1 LYYADQNKTYYPNFY
16 SQDERFRLIAN
27 NPVAGAKFF
36 KMMVDL
42 FLKHVLGIN
51 SKNRGLY
58 GDTSGYYGTVEQQGR
73 LTLHLHMLLWIAN
86 SLTPQEVRDR
96 LLDPTSDFQ
105 TRMVQYLESVHMGEF
120 TTGTMEQVQSV
131 LEKEAALH
139 PNRIPSTLTLPKAAP
154 EQCITH
160 HNTQDNT
167 CKKCQA
173 SLTWWEQFKTIVD
186 EILFKSNRHKCHSGC
201 TDPKYNSCKARF
213 PRDVFVETAIN
224 PETGSLN
231 IKKGEAWLNTFT
243 DILTY
248 LMRCN
253 TDVTSL
259 LSGTAIKSTVAY
271 VTDYITKTP
280 LKTHTMFEAIK
291 TVFNRNSEFI
301 NGNLSCQEKT
311 RKLMIQIVNTLTV
324 QGEVGGP
331 MACMYLLGHPDHY
344 TSHMFRPFFWKAFVH
359 EANKSW
365 EQPQLE
371 DSGDVMMDKVILH
384 KVNGNVI
391 GLSPVMDYLMRP
403 TIFKDMCL
411 YDWIRLI
418 TKRKMS
424 KSEKSRI
431 KYTSES
437 DNDMDVDSLTEDDAM
452 DVDDVLSHSDDM
464 AMVDDPLDCNYFPEG
479 KRNGKLQKVIQFL
492 KGHPQWSTHTF
503 TVSDESAGKVPC
515 FVGGTIPRPDS
526 GDRGEYCLA
535 MLTLFRPWRS
545 GLDLKLEGESWEDA
559 FHGYKFTQRQQDIMK
574 FFNIRYECNEMQ

>member
-1 LYYADQNKTYYPNFY
+1 LYYADENKTYYPKFH

-42 FLKHVLGIN
+42 FLKHVLGVN

-105 TRMVQYLESVHMGEF
+105 IRMVQYLESVHMGEF
-120 TTGTMEQVQSV
+120 KTGTMEQVQSH
-131 LEKEAALH
+131 LENEAALH
-139 PNRIPSTLTLPKAAP
+139 PNRIPPTLTLPKAAP
-154 EQCITH
+154 EQCISH
-160 HNTQDNT
+160 HDTPDNT

-186 EILFKSNRHKCHSGC
+186 EILFRSNRHKCHSGC

-301 NGNLSCQEKT
+301 NGNLSHQEKT

-324 QGEVGGP
+324 QAEVGGP

-344 TSHMFRPFFWKAFVH
+344 TSHEFRPVFWKAFVH

-371 DSGDVMMDKVILH
+371 DSGDALMDKVILH

-424 KSEKSRI
+424 KSEKSRF
-431 KYTSES
+431 KYTS
-437 DNDMDVDSLTEDDAM
+437 V
-452 DVDDVLSHSDDM
+452 
-464 AMVDDPLDCNYFPEG
+464 
-479 KRNGKLQKVIQFL
+479 
-492 KGHPQWSTHTF
+492 
-503 TVSDESAGKVPC
+503 
-515 FVGGTIPRPDS
+515 
-526 GDRGEYCLA
+526 
-535 MLTLFRPWRS
+535 
-545 GLDLKLEGESWEDA
+545 
-559 FHGYKFTQRQQDIMK
+559 
-574 FFNIRYECNEMQ
+574 